1 MFLKDSN
8 HFRGDS
14 FNEMYFLFKTK
25 KYLKE
30 LNIFITYLYYI
41 VLLNVVLK
49 SSSEKSSTVQ
59 EETISLIT
67 SIEGR

>member
-14 FNEMYFLFKTK
+14 FNEIYSLLKTK

-30 LNIFITYLYYI
+30 FNIFITYLYYI
-41 VLLNVVLK
+41 VLLNVVSN

-59 EETISLIT
+59 CEIISLIT

>member
-30 LNIFITYLYYI
+30 FNIIITYLYYI
-41 VLLNVVLK
+41 VLLNVVSN
-49 SSSEKSSTVQ
+49 SSSEISSTVQ
-59 EETISLIT
+59 EATISLIT